1 MTTVGYASSVRPN
14 GEMLPKAYSHDSKE
28 EETLTPTQL
37 VSVLRRLRHVAISS
51 MRKRLFHLQEYL
63 LREVDSPRQLPPEQ
77 CAIHTLQIRKVSL
90 QDGEGERR
98 KREDTSVEQV
108 ILPMTLV

>member
-37 VSVLRRLRHVAISS
+37 VSVLRRLRHVAIQSQ
-51 MRKRLFHLQEYL
+51 RKRPFHHHHEF
-63 LREVDSPRQLPPEQ
+63 LR
-77 CAIHTLQIRKVSL
+77 
-90 QDGEGERR
+90 
-98 KREDTSVEQV
+98 
-108 ILPMTLV
+108 